1 MTKENLMILARIYS
15 LYGPQVRSTY
25 KLKYYGF
32 HALRSRLPDVH
43 LNIKQVKLLSQLTH
57 LRHLATPVRAV
68 NYVTAVH
75 ALVATV
81 YGRRRLRKSEEQFW

>member
-1 MTKENLMILARIYS
+1 MILARIYY

-32 HALRSRLPDVH
+32 HTPVRSRVPDVH
-43 LNIKQVKLLSQLTH
+43 LNIKQVKQLSQLTH
-57 LRHLATPVRAV
+57 LRHLATPTRAV
-68 NYVTAVH
+68 NYVKAVH